1 MEESEKIDLKAAT
14 ESFKQLKT
22 GPFKNY
28 SVGLLHGRMSAD
40 EKDVVMKQFKEGI
53 IQILVSTT
61 VIEVGVDVPNATIMV
76 IEHSERF
83 GLAQLH
89 QLRGRVGRGT
99 KQSYCILKSAYN
111 LSDVAKQRLK
121 VMTSTTDGFVI
132 SEKDLEIRGWG
143 DFFGK
148 KQSGLPEFKL
158 ANPIRDVEVL
168 EAARKD
174 AFQLVQQD
182 PQLRKEEN
190 SGIRR
195 KISEEYSERLALYKI
210 S

>member
-1 MEESEKIDLKAAT
+1 
-14 ESFKQLKT
+14 
-22 GPFKNY
+22 
-28 SVGLLHGRMSAD
+28 
-40 EKDVVMKQFKEGI
+40 
-53 IQILVSTT
+53 
-61 VIEVGVDVPNATIMV
+61 
-76 IEHSERF
+76 
-83 GLAQLH
+83 
-89 QLRGRVGRGT
+89 
-99 KQSYCILKSAYN
+99 
-111 LSDVAKQRLK
+111 
-121 VMTSTTDGFVI
+121 MTSTTDGFVI